1 MCLIREDGG
10 IYSEYLCFV
19 SYSRLVICMY
29 VYIYMYSDIHRLK
42 TNNIFTDL
50 TLYQIH
56 THLGDGHFPLDQNP
70 ESSMATTDDLLWRAS
85 FFYSD
90 DCMKHILYTYMH
102 IYIFILPQKSQDGAE
117 KPECLAQIIFLTFE
131 EWTSIGEA
139 RRFPGQKT
147 SDLATSDGC
156 TARFLVFYTVDGV
169 PRNPAWR
176 ENQLR

>member
-70 ESSMATTDDLLWRAS
+70 ESSMATTDDLL
-85 FFYSD
+85 
-90 DCMKHILYTYMH
+90 
-102 IYIFILPQKSQDGAE
+102 
-117 KPECLAQIIFLTFE
+117 
-131 EWTSIGEA
+131 
-139 RRFPGQKT
+139 
-147 SDLATSDGC
+147 
-156 TARFLVFYTVDGV
+156 
-169 PRNPAWR
+169 
-176 ENQLR
+176 